1 MEQSAGFAEADFLE
15 VWISTLCPFSYFTQL
30 PDVSLFIW
38 EEAIFLLYNDFR
50 KPCGSLMW
58 AEYPSTLSASI
69 HASNC
74 TMARADAGTP
84 VQSSVV
90 AHCQERGIPVGSA
103 EEVAEMLDSS

>member
-50 KPCGSLMW
+50 KPCGSLM
-58 AEYPSTLSASI
+58 
-69 HASNC
+69 
-74 TMARADAGTP
+74 
-84 VQSSVV
+84 
-90 AHCQERGIPVGSA
+90 
-103 EEVAEMLDSS
+103 